1 MDLKLQEHMWVGPMG
16 YLHAGSSEI
25 IGCLQEILF
34 EKKPKVKQKHPL
46 AFILIFR
53 GPAEGKAQKKRRM
66 RRNSEGRKTTKE
78 KLFFPK
84 CKDEI

>member
-1 MDLKLQEHMWVGPMG
+1 MDLKLQEHMWVGPMS

-25 IGCLQEILF
+25 IGCLQEIRF

-53 GPAEGKAQKKRRM
+53 GPAEGKAQKK
-66 RRNSEGRKTTKE
+66 KE
-78 KLFFPK
+78 NEK
-84 CKDEI
+84 E

>member
-1 MDLKLQEHMWVGPMG
+1 MDLKLQEHMRVGPMG

-25 IGCLQEILF
+25 IGCLQEIRS

-53 GPAEGKAQKKRRM
+53 GPAEGKAQKKE
-66 RRNSEGRKTTKE
+66 NEKE
-78 KLFFPK
+78 
-84 CKDEI
+84 